1 MPSVV
6 PYHSNSEN
14 DDESETGSE
23 SPVNHI
29 DENFIDDELEEI
41 QADDFPSYF
50 NEIDGRLFPS
60 CPSSPYP
67 LPVDTPEQ
75 EVNQIFSIFVHSE
88 WPFPSD
94 WEPWTASFDGW
105 LVPTALELYL
115 GSWRTTQIDKFM
127 SSICA
132 LGQGHGEVSLQRN
145 LGILYHLI
153 TDWVGDISGWW
164 ILLPNFLRSD
174 LQESTLVPTFLTV

>member
-67 LPVDTPEQ
+67 LPVDTPER

-88 WPFPSD
+88 
-94 WEPWTASFDGW
+94 
-105 LVPTALELYL
+105 
-115 GSWRTTQIDKFM
+115 
-127 SSICA
+127 
-132 LGQGHGEVSLQRN
+132 
-145 LGILYHLI
+145 
-153 TDWVGDISGWW
+153 
-164 ILLPNFLRSD
+164 
-174 LQESTLVPTFLTV
+174 